1 MSPPPRSHL
10 GLLVV
15 GLGTLL
21 APLDT
26 AVNIAFPSITHAFA
40 LRLED
45 IRWVVVAYVLTYA
58 SLMLAFGRLGDLVG
72 YRPIFQV
79 GLLISALGLFT
90 CSLAPN
96 YVALLLGRALQG
108 LGIALTLS
116 CGPALVTSLLHESER
131 ARALAFY
138 AGVIALGG
146 ALGPI
151 IGGVL
156 VARWGWSA
164 VFWFRVPVAIV
175 ALSLSPLIPAGAIAR
190 SMRDFDGIGAL
201 LLVAWFSAFLLALA
215 CLPGPFAASVPY
227 VLLVVSFAVFCA
239 FCWHG
244 VRSPRPLVRLA
255 LFANLSF
262 TLLNAINVVANFA
275 AFSVLILVPYYL
287 VRIAGL
293 EAATGGVVLATSAL
307 GTIVGSWLA
316 GRFSHRLPMGA
327 LALSGMV
334 LAIAGLWAI
343 STWTLTSSLA
353 AIGGALFAQGVGMGL
368 FQVTYSD
375 YVTGALPAQDR
386 GVAGSLTMVTR
397 TIGVV
402 LGATGLSAAFAH
414 FQAVAGRALVSPTEA
429 FLAGFQAT
437 LRYVAIG
444 LAVALAV
451 SLLSP
456 RTWRLRT

>member
-1 MSPPPRSHL
+1 MSSPARSHL

-40 LRLED
+40 LHLED

-116 CGPALVTSLLHESER
+116 CGPALVTSLLHDSER

-138 AGVIALGG
+138 AGVMAVGG

-151 IGGVL
+151 VGGML

-164 VFWFRVPVAIV
+164 VFWFRVPVAIA
-175 ALSLSPLIPAGAIAR
+175 ALILSPLIPAGATAR

-227 VLLVVSFAVFCA
+227 ALLLVSLAVFGA

-244 VRSPRPLVRLA
+244 VRSPRPLIRLS

-262 TLLNAINVVANFA
+262 SLLNAINVVANFA
-275 AFSVLILVPYYL
+275 AFSILILVPYYL
-287 VRIAGL
+287 VRISGL

-316 GRFSHRLPMGA
+316 GRFSQRLPMGA
-327 LALSGMV
+327 LALSGLV

-343 STWTLTSSLA
+343 STWTLASPLA
-353 AIGGALFAQGVGMGL
+353 AIGGSLFAQGLGMGL
-368 FQVTYSD
+368 FQVAYSD
-375 YVTGALPAQDR
+375 YVTGTLPAQDR

-414 FQAVAGRALVSPTEA
+414 FQAVADRALVSPTEA
-429 FLAGFQAT
+429 FLAGFQTT

-444 LAVALAV
+444 LAVALVV

>member
-1 MSPPPRSHL
+1 MSPPPRPHL

-26 AVNIAFPSITHAFA
+26 AVNIAFPSITRAFA
-40 LRLED
+40 LNLED
-45 IRWVVVAYVLTYA
+45 IRWVVIAYVLTYA
-58 SLMLAFGRLGDLVG
+58 SLMLAFGRLGYLVG

-79 GLLISALGLFT
+79 GLVISALGLFT
-90 CSLAPN
+90 CSIAPN
-96 YVALLLGRALQG
+96 YGALLLGRALQG

-116 CGPALVTSLLHESER
+116 CGPALVTSLLHENER

-138 AGVIALGG
+138 AGVIAVGG

-156 VARWGWSA
+156 VAGWGWAA
-164 VFWFRVPVAIV
+164 VFWFRVPVAII
-175 ALSLSPLIPAGAIAR
+175 ALALSPLIAAGPKAS

-201 LLVAWFSAFLLALA
+201 LLVAWFSAVLLALA

-227 VLLVVSFAVFCA
+227 LLLLLSLALSCA

-244 VRSPRPLVRLA
+244 VRSPRPLIRLS
-255 LFANLSF
+255 LFANLRF
-262 TLLNAINVVANFA
+262 ALLNVINVVANFA

-287 VRIAGL
+287 VRISTL
-293 EAATGGVVLATSAL
+293 DAATGGVVLATSAL
-307 GTIVGSWLA
+307 GTVVGSWFA
-316 GRFSHRLPMGA
+316 GRLSHRLPMGS
-327 LALSGMV
+327 LALSGLV

-343 STWTLTSSLA
+343 SSWTLATPLA
-353 AIGGALFAQGVGMGL
+353 PIGWALFAQGMGMGL
-368 FQVTYSD
+368 FQVAYSD

-414 FQAVAGRALVSPTEA
+414 FQAIAARSLTSPAEA
-429 FLAGFQAT
+429 FLAGFQTT

-444 LAVALAV
+444 LAVTLAA

-456 RTWRLRT
+456 RTWRLGA